1 MATKRYDPSATD
13 FNGRYAR
20 WVAALESGT
29 EAELL
34 EATVALPTLNKH
46 VIKKLAAVDRDEP
59 DPPARAQQKRV
70 IVLLREINANPAA
83 RLRVAKRAEQSR
95 HDRQVAVL
103 EIRESPA

>member
-20 WVAALESGT
+20 WGAALESGT

-46 VIKKLAAVDRDEP
+46 VLKKLARLIATSPTR
-59 DPPARAQQKRV
+59 Q
-70 IVLLREINANPAA
+70 RE
-83 RLRVAKRAEQSR
+83 RSR
-95 HDRQVAVL
+95 SV
-103 EIRESPA
+103 